1 MNNDKVDEVIEELF
15 ESLLSRYYKDFEESM
30 KGIDFIIDYIG
41 LLSFMM
47 LFFTKVIKE
56 TRTWWIIH
64 TFSWLDNKT
73 TIKSDNNDEK
83 YFQFAVTVTWNHL
96 ERRWKVNLFID

>member
-1 MNNDKVDEVIEELF
+1 MNNDKVDEVTEELF
-15 ESLLSRYYKDFEESM
+15 ESHLSRYYKDFEELM
-30 KGIDFIIDYIG
+30 KGIDFIFDYIG

-64 TFSWLDNKT
+64 TFS
-73 TIKSDNNDEK
+73 
-83 YFQFAVTVTWNHL
+83 
-96 ERRWKVNLFID
+96 

>member
-1 MNNDKVDEVIEELF
+1 MNNDKVDEVTEELF
-15 ESLLSRYYKDFEESM
+15 ESLLSRYYKDFEELM
-30 KGIDFIIDYIG
+30 KGIDFIFDYIG

-64 TFSWLDNKT
+64 TFS
-73 TIKSDNNDEK
+73 
-83 YFQFAVTVTWNHL
+83 
-96 ERRWKVNLFID
+96 